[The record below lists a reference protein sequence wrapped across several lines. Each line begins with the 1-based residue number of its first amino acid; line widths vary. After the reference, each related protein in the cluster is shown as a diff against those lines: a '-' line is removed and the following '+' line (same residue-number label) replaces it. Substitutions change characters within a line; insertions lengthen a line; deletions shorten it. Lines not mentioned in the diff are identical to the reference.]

1 MRGVV
6 FCILAVGLLLSA
18 CATHSY
24 LPFYNTSAWKSFYQG
39 GDGSS
44 TETAI
49 IINTN
54 DDKKIEDA
62 ERHYL
67 ENVITRE
74 GRTYTVSGE
83 SDYTENGR
91 VYNVIR
97 VMLDNDTVRDYHFDI
112 SIPYR
117 ATLEK

>member
-1 MRGVV
+1 MKMTIML
-6 FCILAVGLLLSA
+6 FALLGLLLA
-18 CATHSY
+18 GCATHTY
-24 LPFYNTSAWKSFYQG
+24 LPFYNTSAWDSFYQG

-49 IINTN
+49 IINTE

-67 ENVITRE
+67 DNVITRE
-74 GRTYTVSGE
+74 GRTYTVSEE
-83 SDYTENGR
+83 SDYTQDGR
-91 VYNVIR
+91 VFNVIR
-97 VMLDNDTVRDYHFDI
+97 VMLDNDTVREYHFDI

-117 ATLEK
+117 AALEK

>member
-1 MRGVV
+1 MRGCVLLIV
-6 FCILAVGLLLSA
+6 MTGLLLA
-18 CATHSY
+18 GCATHSY
-24 LPFYNTSAWKSFYQG
+24 LPYYNTSAWDSFYQG

-49 IINTN
+49 IINTE

-67 ENVITRE
+67 DNVINRE
-74 GRTYTVSGE
+74 GRTYTISSE
-83 SDYTENGR
+83 SDYTQDGR
-91 VYNVIR
+91 VFNIIR
-97 VMLDNDTVRDYHFDI
+97 VMLDNDTIRDYHFDI

-117 ATLEK
+117 AALEK